1 MKKIIKISVTNKLD
15 MHITMHNYSF
25 YSHCIYYIIC
35 KLKINIIYEYIYVFW
50 CIFFISNTLTIRSS
64 HIMVKLEVE

>member
-15 MHITMHNYSF
+15 MHIATHNYSF

-35 KLKINIIYEYIYVFW
+35 KLKLNIIYEYICFLMHLFY
-50 CIFFISNTLTIRSS
+50 IQYTYHTQ
-64 HIMVKLEVE
+64 